1 MFQLDFYIKALRN
14 FGQHVKTTMNTLYF
28 TCGLPS
34 RREWPTRVIV
44 GHSRAHLARLA
55 MLIFWRAPFSHEFFS
70 PFPSFFSIISHSS
83 LTHLSLISHPFPTHN
98 HLSPIFQPPLAFFSP
113 SPSITMPPP
122 PRIFRRIAV
131 CVILS
136 RFILHWRQSSVSK
149 PISRVK

>member
-1 MFQLDFYIKALRN
+1 MQCFNLIFISKPCVILVNMLKPRSA
-14 FGQHVKTTMNTLYF
+14 VA
-28 TCGLPS
+28 S
-34 RREWPTRVIV
+34 RV
-44 GHSRAHLARLA
+44 AHEGNSGPLASPLSVSCDVDILARPFFPR
-55 MLIFWRAPFSHEFFS
+55 IFFFHSHLFSQ
-70 PFPSFFSIISHSS
+70 SS

-113 SPSITMPPP
+113 SPSVTMPPP
-122 PRIFRRIAV
+122 PRIFRHIAV